1 MSFSSFTISLALIF
15 LTVYVLYQTIVLAKG
30 DRAPTLSYCVA
41 VSFIAVMVGL
51 IGFAFIYKG
60 IVQ

>member
-15 LTVYVLYQTIVLAKG
+15 LTVYILYQTIVLAKG
-30 DRAPTLSYCVA
+30 DRMPTLPYCVA
-41 VSFIAVMVGL
+41 VSFVSVMVGL
-51 IGFAFIYKG
+51 IGFAVIYKG